1 MSSISQRKTN
11 GFGFH
16 SMWGFSPCCD
26 LLEDCHYSSS
36 TTIKE
41 EDDDVTNILLLQP
54 CDPRHILP
62 LLLRS
67 QSEQQRK
74 VHVYIYEEQ
83 VEVLARSIFLLY
95 IFLDTNIPIRHCAAL
110 FLETFGNS
118 LLSSKAQT
126 YITNISRCLQIWTM
140 EHDVKEE
147 KSGNHDHPLYDMIDW
162 THLKQKERD
171 AIDGTFN
178 FWQNRST
185 KNSMKHESFDV
196 KELRDY
202 RLRGYYGQRY
212 DWYVTTNLSMTLN
225 LFCL

>member
-1 MSSISQRKTN
+1 MSSRLRTQTN

-16 SMWGFSPCCD
+16 SMWGFSPCYD
-26 LLEDCHYSSS
+26 LLDDCHLC
-36 TTIKE
+36 TTKE
-41 EDDDVTNILLLQP
+41 EDVTNVLLLQP

-67 QSEQQRK
+67 QSQLRK

-83 VEVLARSIFLLY
+83 VEVLARHILLLY
-95 IFLDTNIPIRHCAAL
+95 TFLDTDIPIRQRAAL
-110 FLETFGNS
+110 FLEIFGNS
-118 LLSSKAQT
+118 LLSTKALA
-126 YITNISRCLQIWTM
+126 YMTNISQCLQKWIM
-140 EHDVKEE
+140 EHDIKEE

-171 AIDGTFN
+171 AMDETFY
-178 FWQNRST
+178 FWQNNTT
-185 KNSMKHESFDV
+185 KNATKHAPFHI

-212 DWYVTTNLSMTLN
+212 DWYV
-225 LFCL
+225 